1 MTAVATVGICLGA
14 NLAIFGVVNSILLRP
29 LPFPQSDQLVT
40 IYNTYPKAGVENDG
54 ASITNYY
61 ERRGNIAAFS
71 SISIF
76 RDGSEVVGGSGPAQ
90 QEETLRVSPEF
101 FTTLGVGLAMG
112 RSERCT
118 AFCSTCRHC
127 TSLLFSALRS

>member
-1 MTAVATVGICLGA
+1 L
-14 NLAIFGVVNSILLRP
+14 
-29 LPFPQSDQLVT
+29 
-40 IYNTYPKAGVENDG
+40 NDG
-54 ASITNYY
+54 SLLTNYY

-76 RDGSEVVGGSGPAQ
+76 RDGCEVVGGSGPAQ